1 MTTSPLKSPEAMS
14 KLKTPEELAEEMHY
28 AKGHLSRVAQE
39 HIARGITYTREHE
52 VKPLVRCLR
61 DLRYGSFKD
70 EEAVNELI
78 DKALS
83 LYTNNEGK

>member
-1 MTTSPLKSPEAMS
+1 MCE
-14 KLKTPEELAEEMHY
+14 LKTPEELAD
-28 AKGHLSRVAQE
+28 VAYPGGDGFRLIRQGFI
-39 HIARGITYTREHE
+39 HGIEYTREHE

-61 DLRYGSFKD
+61 DLRYESFKD
-70 EEAVNELI
+70 EDAVNELI